1 MKKRQFSLWKK
12 NVKKGILLFGIGFY
26 IAGVGSSAVLAAE
39 QTGTCAG
46 HPVFDNHFVGVEIDD
61 NSQNMISR
69 RGGSFST
76 KYDPRQT
83 GMVTKIEDQG
93 NYNTCWAFSTIAAI
107 ECNIIK
113 KGYAD
118 SSLNLSENHLAYFFY
133 KRQTDPLGYTKGDVN
148 MNVHG
153 TWDQNGGTLQG
164 TALSL
169 TTWSG
174 VVNETVPEDDGQGAY
189 KPIEPLPATDCYK
202 SDYKV
207 KNVYFYNYNVDTIKQ
222 AITDHGAVASG
233 IFMDKLYW
241 NLTTGAYYC
250 PKEQGNHAVAIVGW
264 DDTYSRNNFKEGCRP
279 KGNGA
284 WIVKNSYGETFED
297 KPLGDNGYMYISYED
312 ASITELVAFDV
323 EKATELYDNNYQYD
337 GTGNPAYC
345 YNKAPNGTSFANVFK
360 TKAAAG
366 YNEILKAVSV
376 DVLSTNVSYKIEIYS
391 GLEKASKPTSGKLVA
406 TQNGQFTNAGYN
418 MIELTSPVVLAG
430 GENYSVVVTLYSANG
445 GSPCLACDTS
455 YISSKEAN
463 DWIRFISYSEKNQS
477 FVKLNGKWQDLGAN
491 ASNARI
497 KAFTD
502 NTNEKTTYKLSN
514 SSLGV
519 SKSSSEKLS
528 LNINPSS
535 VKRKITWSSS
545 NKKIA
550 TISSS
555 GKIKGKAY
563 GTTTIK
569 AKFVAGGSTKTL
581 SCKVTVGPSKI
592 KNFKASGG
600 KNRINV
606 TWKKNSGV
614 SGYAVYYSTE
624 RNGKY
629 KSLATITSS
638 SKTKCTKKKVSAG
651 TYYVKMRPYIVKNGK
666 KLFGS
671 YTAVKEVQV
680 N

>member
-1 MKKRQFSLWKK
+1 MKKQQFSLWKK
-12 NVKKGILLFGIGFY
+12 NVKKSILLFGIGLY
-26 IAGVGSSAVLAAE
+26 VAGMGSSAVLAAE

-61 NSQNMISR
+61 SSQNSVSK
-69 RGGSFST
+69 RGGSFPT

-133 KRQTDPLGYTKGDVN
+133 NRQADPLGYTTGDVN
-148 MNVHG
+148 MNVKD

-164 TALSL
+164 TAVSL
-169 TTWSG
+169 TTWAG

-189 KPIEPLPATDCYK
+189 KPSPLSATDCYK

-222 AITDHGAVASG
+222 AITNYGAVASG
-233 IFMDKLYW
+233 IFMDKAYW

-250 PKEQGNHAVAIVGW
+250 PKTEGNHAVAIVGW
-264 DDTYSRNNFKEGCRP
+264 DDTYSRDNFMVGCRP

-284 WIVKNSYGETFED
+284 WIVKNSYGETFEG

-323 EKATELYDNNYQYD
+323 EKATEIYDNNYQYD
-337 GTGNPAYC
+337 GTGNPAYG
-345 YNKAPNGTSFANVFK
+345 YKFDSGTSYANVFK

-366 YNEILKAVSV
+366 CNEILKAVSV
-376 DVLSTNVSYKIEIYS
+376 DVLATNVSYKVEIYS

-406 TQNGQFTNAGYN
+406 TQTGQFINAGYN
-418 MIELTSPVVLAG
+418 MIEFASPAVLAG

-445 GSPCLACDTS
+445 GKPNLACDTS
-455 YISSKEAN
+455 YRN
-463 DWIRFISYSEKNQS
+463 DWIGFISNSGKNQS
-477 FVKLNGKWQDLGAN
+477 FVKYNGKWEDLGTLGAN

-545 NKKIA
+545 NKKVA